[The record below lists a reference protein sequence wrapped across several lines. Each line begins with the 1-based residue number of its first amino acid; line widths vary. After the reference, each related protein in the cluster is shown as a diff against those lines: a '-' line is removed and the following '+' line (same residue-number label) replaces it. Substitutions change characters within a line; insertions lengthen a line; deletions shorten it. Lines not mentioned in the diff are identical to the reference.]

1 MSTLLVKSAKILDSE
16 SPYHLQTKDIKIK
29 DGLIAEIK
37 ESISGADQVINFDN
51 LHVSSGFFD
60 SSVCFGEPGFE
71 ERETLAHGATVA
83 RQSGFTSLLLNAN
96 LQPVTENFSAVK
108 FLQQQVDPQLID
120 IRPLGALTTS
130 FDGTHL
136 AELYDMQMAGAAGF
150 YDFKTPI
157 KDANVLKIALQYA
170 KTFAGVVFSYPQ
182 NSDITGTSQVNEDEF
197 TTYIGLKGMPN
208 LAEELQIARDLSIL
222 EYTGGQLHIPTIST
236 ENSIQLIKKAKDKGL
251 RVSCSVALPHLV
263 FTSAKLD
270 SFDSKYKIQPPL
282 RTQKDVDALKKAV
295 SEGIVDM
302 VTCDHEPINEELKD
316 LEFENASYGSI
327 GLESAFSVTN
337 TLFGAEKASE
347 LLSKTKSHF
356 GIETSKIEVGQ
367 RADLS
372 LFDPHSNFK
381 LEKKQLLSTSKNC
394 IFLGEK
400 LKGKVLG
407 SIYNNSFYE
416 N

>member
-29 DGLIAEIK
+29 DGLIDEIK

-83 RQSGFTSLLLNAN
+83 RKSGFTSLLLNAN

-372 LFDPHSNFK
+372 LFDPHSNFI

-394 IFLGEK
+394 IFLGEE